1 MANNAPQ
8 PAPELPGGLDPVDYA
23 VISQGLIA
31 AAREMGAKLIRSA
44 YSTII
49 REASDASAALLDRE
63 GNVVAQAEL
72 IPMQLGPM
80 QATFQACAD
89 RVPVEEL
96 QPGDFYIN
104 NDPFEG
110 GQHLPDVFIYSPIFV
125 DGQVVGFAG
134 TVAHHLD
141 LGGGNPGL
149 NPDAA
154 DVHAEG
160 LIFPPSRYNHGRD
173 WNGGPLERFVARNIR
188 VPDQTIGDFN
198 AQFAANAIGSHRVE
212 QMCRKYGAEKVL
224 ASMSALQDY
233 TERRVRTAL
242 KDVPDGLYYGE
253 DAVDDDGLSD
263 EPLVVKAAVE
273 IRGDTIRINFDGT
286 CEQVRRNLN
295 SPLSST
301 ISAALFAVKAVLTSA
316 DIPFNEGLKRPVT
329 IEVPEG
335 SLLNPRYPAPVRAR
349 MEAAYRAYNAVMK
362 ALAQVVPD
370 QVIAGGH
377 DTTTV
382 MSISRLDASGYKV
395 YLEVF
400 GGGYGASPRVDGC
413 DAVDSPLSNCAN
425 TPIEATDMEFDH
437 FRIIGYGLT
446 PDSGGPGR
454 RRGGLGFFR
463 RFEILRDGVNFAIYA
478 DRFRIAPYGLAG
490 GRDGACGRCEILRD
504 GKILSVA
511 SKDNVELRKGD
522 ILTLY
527 TSGGAGYGDPGERD
541 GDLFERDLREGYVTD
556 RAAWQ
561 ALGLH
566 AAE

>member
-1 MANNAPQ
+1 
-8 PAPELPGGLDPVDYA
+8 
-23 VISQGLIA
+23 
-31 AAREMGAKLIRSA
+31 
-44 YSTII
+44 
-49 REASDASAALLDRE
+49 
-63 GNVVAQAEL
+63 
-72 IPMQLGPM
+72 
-80 QATFQACAD
+80 
-89 RVPVEEL
+89 
-96 QPGDFYIN
+96 
-104 NDPFEG
+104 
-110 GQHLPDVFIYSPIFV
+110 
-125 DGQVVGFAG
+125 
-134 TVAHHLD
+134 
-141 LGGGNPGL
+141 
-149 NPDAA
+149 
-154 DVHAEG
+154 
-160 LIFPPSRYNHGRD
+160 
-173 WNGGPLERFVARNIR
+173 
-188 VPDQTIGDFN
+188 
-198 AQFAANAIGSHRVE
+198 
-212 QMCRKYGAEKVL
+212 
-224 ASMSALQDY
+224 
-233 TERRVRTAL
+233 
-242 KDVPDGLYYGE
+242 
-253 DAVDDDGLSD
+253 
-263 EPLVVKAAVE
+263 
-273 IRGDTIRINFDGT
+273 
-286 CEQVRRNLN
+286 
-295 SPLSST
+295 
-301 ISAALFAVKAVLTSA
+301 
-316 DIPFNEGLKRPVT
+316 
-329 IEVPEG
+329 
-335 SLLNPRYPAPVRAR
+335 